1 MNTNIFDKSNVEV
14 LDTNEDSNFLYE
26 SIHIKNLGQTF
37 KTRTKKSKLKSTS
50 ETIPQI
56 HIEDFIVGSGMA
68 KEANKEVMEAFLKT
82 PAIKMQRAKI
92 EIDSD
97 NGGTWMDFDAL
108 TKGLTLATR
117 TPKST
122 ELSWNV
128 RGEGLLYIAG
138 LISVTDGAILANFLF
153 NDHQF
158 SSIAETNGVSNIL
171 LNGDDGSGHLA
182 AGNISWNATGDL
194 KVVGTYRT
202 SDTGARIEIDPTNM
216 TMGYI
221 GNSER
226 VFSVWKAT
234 NQTVAMDFFT
244 YTGTETNFTT
254 RSSIGQMGID
264 LLGSNF
270 VMQGGKMYLIGTP
283 TNRNDA
289 EINQVYLDGETLKV
303 RKS

>member
-14 LDTNEDSNFLYE
+14 LNTNEDDNFIYE
-26 SIHIKNLGQTF
+26 SYHVKALGRTF
-37 KTRTKKSKLKSTS
+37 KARTKKTKLKSTN

-56 HIEDFIVGSGMA
+56 HIEDFIVSSGLA
-68 KEANKEVMEAFLKT
+68 KEANKEAMEAFLKT

-92 EIDSD
+92 EVD
-97 NGGTWMDFDAL
+97 NNSTWMDIDAL
-108 TKGLTLATR
+108 IKGLNLATR
-117 TPKST
+117 TPNGT

-158 SSIAETNGVSNIL
+158 SSIAETSGVSNIL
-171 LNGDDGSGHLA
+171 LNGEDGSGHLA
-182 AGNISWNATGDL
+182 AGNISWNASGDL

>member
-1 MNTNIFDKSNVEV
+1 MSSQKLQELFSEYEAKGYFPNLV
-14 LDTNEDSNFLYE
+14 LDGE
-26 SIHIKNLGQTF
+26 SGIIISGAGKN
-37 KTRTKKSKLKSTS
+37 
-50 ETIPQI
+50 
-56 HIEDFIVGSGMA
+56 V
-68 KEANKEVMEAFLKT
+68 
-82 PAIKMQRAKI
+82 
-92 EIDSD
+92 
-97 NGGTWMDFDAL
+97 FD
-108 TKGLTLATR
+108 
-117 TPKST
+117 
-122 ELSWNV
+122 E
-128 RGEGLLYIAG
+128 
-138 LISVTDGAILANFLF
+138 
-153 NDHQF
+153 
-158 SSIAETNGVSNIL
+158 
-171 LNGDDGSGHLA
+171 DGSGHLA

-244 YTGTETNFTT
+244 YTGTNPDFTT
-254 RSSIGQMGID
+254 RSTIGQMGID

-289 EINQVYLDGETLKV
+289 AITQVYLDGETLKV
-303 RKS
+303 RKT